1 MNRDFVE
8 MLAALYAAGVE
19 FLIVGAYA
27 MAAHGLPRAT
37 GDIDIWVRPTRANAE
52 RVMRAL
58 QSFGAPL
65 FDLTIEDLLRLDTV
79 FQISIAPSRIDI
91 LTGITGVS
99 FKEAWSGRAFRLRS
113 VATLVRG
120 PNRCPLRSHRRG
132 ARLLAVPRLGAIP
145 IRRPGAGWSR
155 GKRSRSH

>member
-8 MLAALYAAGVE
+8 ILAALCAAGVE
-19 FLIVGAYA
+19 FLVVGAYA

-37 GDIDIWVRPTRANAE
+37 GDIDIWVRPMRANAE
-52 RVMRAL
+52 HVMRAL

-79 FQISIAPSRIDI
+79 FQIGVAPSRIDI

-99 FKEAWSGRAFRLRS
+99 FDEAWPNRLTVMIDEQSVPVIGLADLIRNKAATGRARDQADLIWLRE
-113 VATLVRG
+113 
-120 PNRCPLRSHRRG
+120 RR
-132 ARLLAVPRLGAIP
+132 
-145 IRRPGAGWSR
+145 
-155 GKRSRSH
+155 KD

>member
-8 MLAALYAAGVE
+8 MLAALCAAGVE

-58 QSFGAPL
+58 QRFGAPL
-65 FDLTIEDLLRLDTV
+65 FDLTIEVPLRLDAV
-79 FQISIAPSRIDI
+79 FQIGVAPSRIDI
-91 LTGITGVS
+91 LTRITGVS
-99 FKEAWSGRAFRLRS
+99 FDEAW
-113 VATLVRG
+113 
-120 PNRCPLRSHRRG
+120 PNRLTVVIDEQSVPGSHVG
-132 ARLLAVPRLGAIP
+132 
-145 IRRPGAGWSR
+145 
-155 GKRSRSH
+155 